1 MQEKYNDEGR
11 EIRSDAKTINDL
23 LREKYTL
30 DYYQREYRWKKNQ
43 VTDLIDDLTSKFFN
57 NYQKGDQRNQVE
69 SYDHYF
75 LGSMIVSKT
84 KGRWFIVDGQ
94 QRLTTLTL
102 LLIKLRQLLEDE
114 SQKSQVTSLIFSEK
128 FGQKS
133 FNLDI
138 EERESVMDALYSE
151 DSLEPFK
158 SSDQPE
164 SIRNI
169 AECYDVIDNH
179 FELQSDELP
188 YFVDWLLER
197 VYLVQITAYDERDAY
212 TIFETMNDRGLSLT
226 PAEMLKGY
234 LLTNITNT
242 DQRNNANEVWRE
254 RIQLLKDIDK
264 DEDANAIKAW
274 LRSQY
279 AENIRERTRGAEPR
293 DFELISTEF
302 HRWVR
307 THNERL
313 GLNSSNDFVR
323 FIEKDFVF
331 YARYYRKLID
341 AASSITPGFECVYYN
356 AQNDFT
362 LQYPVL
368 LAPLRLEDTEE
379 EIFRKI
385 QIVSRYLDIL
395 IHRRIWNFRA
405 ITHSTMFYA
414 MFLVIRDIRGKNIS
428 ELVDI
433 LYTRLTEDNE
443 TFLSDNWF
451 HLHGT
456 NRKKVHRILAR
467 ITDYVETQSG
477 KAPRYLEYFQQG
489 TSRYEVEHI
498 WADHFDQHI
507 DEFSNEIEFKEYR
520 DYIGGLLLLPKKVNG
535 SLNDMPYDEKR
546 DHYLKEN
553 LLAQT
558 LHEKTYQRNP
568 GFLQFVEKS
577 KLPFQAHPKFKK
589 TDLDARQRL
598 YQLLAEQIWNPERLK
613 IPYGAELQIVV
624 EPGNSDGNLRESD
637 EDDVQSGE
645 ESPTEENNV
654 EVLGSENENVSIDT
668 KEISTIQNEIRE
680 YYKTKSDTTIK
691 ELCALIAELLNL
703 IEERKWN
710 GLTFEVRKL
719 YCGFY
724 LEGHPVF
731 GVFLSKNLQFV
742 VWMDEEDAEK
752 LEGHYEF
759 KYERSRRHVYF
770 QHIRIERLRPILEF
784 AYKKRQEY

>member
-1 MQEKYNDEGR
+1 MQERYNDKQG
-11 EIRSDAKTINDL
+11 EIGSGAKTIDKL
-23 LREKYTL
+23 LGEKYTL
-30 DYYQREYRWKKNQ
+30 DYYQREYRWQKNQ

-57 NYQKGDQRNQVE
+57 NYQEGDQREKVE
-69 SYDHYF
+69 NYDHYF

-114 SQKSQVTSLIFSEK
+114 SQKGQVTPLIFSEK

-138 EERESVMDALYSE
+138 EERKSVMDALYSE
-151 DSLEPFK
+151 DSLELFK

-169 AECYDVIDNH
+169 VECYDVIDNH

-188 YFVDWLLER
+188 YFVDWLLHR
-197 VYLVQITAYDERDAY
+197 VYLVQIIAYNERDAY

-234 LLTNITNT
+234 LLANITDSN
-242 DQRNNANEVWRE
+242 QRNNANKVWRE
-254 RIQLLKDIDK
+254 HVQLLKDIDK
-264 DEDANAIKAW
+264 DEDTNAIKAW

-279 AENIRERTRGAEPR
+279 AKDIRERTRGAKPR
-293 DFELISTEF
+293 DFELIGTEF

-307 THNERL
+307 THNEHL
-313 GLNSSNDFVR
+313 GLNSSVDFVR
-323 FIEKDFVF
+323 FIENDFVF
-331 YARYYRKLID
+331 YARYYHKLIE
-341 AASSITPGFECVYYN
+341 ASLTITPGLECVYYN
-356 AQNDFT
+356 AQNGFA

-368 LAPLRLEDTEE
+368 LAPLRAEDTEE
-379 EIFRKI
+379 DSLQKI

-414 MFLVIRDIRGKNIS
+414 MFLVIRDIRGKNIP

-451 HLHGT
+451 RLHGT

-498 WADHFDQHI
+498 WADHFEQHI

-520 DYIGGLLLLPKKVNG
+520 DYIGGLLLLPQKVNG

-613 IPYGAELQIVV
+613 IPYGAEPQIVV
-624 EPGNSDGNLRESD
+624 EPENPDGNLRESD
-637 EDDVQSGE
+637 EGDVQPGE
-645 ESPTEENNV
+645 KSLTQEDNV
-654 EVLGSENENVSIDT
+654 KVLGLENEDVSIDT
-668 KEISTIQNEIRE
+668 KEISEIETTQNEIRE
-680 YYKTKSDTTIK
+680 YYKTRPDTTIRGF
-691 ELCALIAELLNL
+691 CTRISELLNF
-703 IEERKWN
+703 IEEKGWTE
-710 GLTFEVRKL
+710 LTFKTRKL

-724 LEGHPVF
+724 IGKHPVF
-731 GVFLSKNLQFV
+731 GVFLSKNLPFV
-742 VWMDEEDAEK
+742 VWMGEEDAEK
-752 LEGHYEF
+752 LKSHYEF
-759 KYERSRRHVYF
+759 KYERSSS
-770 QHIRIERLRPILEF
+770 LSPLN
-784 AYKKRQEY
+784 